1 MFMTVWLVAL
11 YDAPVVQVIL
21 LIITNGL
28 YLAYLL
34 YNRPYI
40 NTLNTIVTPL
50 MLLPLILLESYMIY
64 FNKND
69 KSLSSD

>member
-1 MFMTVWLVAL
+1 MLMTIWLVAL
-11 YDAPVVQVIL
+11 YEAPVVQVIL
-21 LIITNGL
+21 LIITNAL
-28 YLAYLL
+28 YLVYLL

-40 NTLNTIVTPL
+40 NTLNMIVTPL
-50 MLLPLILLESYMIY
+50 MLVPLILLESYMIY

>member
-1 MFMTVWLVAL
+1 MFMTVWIVSL
-11 YDAPVVQVIL
+11 YDVPVVQVIL

-50 MLLPLILLESYMIY
+50 MLVPLILLESYMIY
-64 FNKND
+64 FSKND
-69 KSLSSD
+69 SNLSSD